1 MKIAIVGAGIIGVT
15 TAYELASD
23 GHEVT
28 VFEQRSAA
36 AEDASFAPAGLLG
49 PHLLNPWAAPGLG
62 HAVRLMGAHATLRLA
77 GGLSRANLAWLLR
90 WRAAARARTA
100 PAAALEGLAQYSQA
114 RLKAIA
120 SQHEL
125 DFESSDGRLVL
136 LRTEQD
142 VARMQ
147 PALQV
152 LRDSGVALRE
162 ISADVARH
170 IEPGLSPEA
179 PLAGAIHLP
188 DAGAGN
194 CRLFAQLLR
203 LGVQAAPG
211 HEGSGVQFAFNTRVA
226 RIHTSPT
233 GVALQGEPDMRRF
246 DAVVLCAG
254 MASAALMPALGLRLP
269 MVAVH
274 GYSVSAPLR
283 EATHAPRASV
293 VDAAEQISITRLGNR
308 VRIAGGAELAGA
320 EAAHHTP
327 TLQRLYR
334 TLNDWFPGGAQLSSG
349 LQVWRGARPM
359 LPDGAPVVGAS
370 GVPGLW
376 INTGHGAGGW
386 ALACGC
392 ARAVADLI
400 AQREPEVSLDG
411 LGMRPF

>member
-1 MKIAIVGAGIIGVT
+1 MKIAIVGAGIVGVT

-36 AEDASFAPAGLLG
+36 AEEASFATAGLLT
-49 PHLLNPWAAPGLG
+49 PHLLSPWAVPGFG
-62 HAVRLMGAHATLRLA
+62 HALRLMGPHATLRLS
-77 GGLSRANLAWLLR
+77 GGLSRANWAWLSR
-90 WRAAARARTA
+90 WRSATHASSA
-100 PAAALEGLAQYSQA
+100 PAAALERLAQYSQS
-114 RLKAIA
+114 RLQALA
-120 SQHEL
+120 QRHEL
-125 DFESSDGRLVL
+125 DFEASQGRLVL
-136 LRTEQD
+136 LRTEQER
-142 VARMQ
+142 AQLQ

-162 ISADVARH
+162 IDADVARQ

-188 DAGAGN
+188 DARAGN

-203 LGVQAAPG
+203 QGTQ
-211 HEGSGVQFAFNTRVA
+211 GSGVHFAFNTRID
-226 RIHTSPT
+226 RIGTTPV
-233 GVALQGEPDMRRF
+233 GVVVQGESDLRRF

-254 MASAALMPALGLRLP
+254 TASAALLPALGLRLP
-269 MVAVH
+269 MAAVY

-283 EATHAPRASV
+283 ESTHAPQASV
-293 VDAAEQISITRLGNR
+293 VDAAQQISITRLGQR

-320 EAAHHTP
+320 DAEHHAA

-349 LQVWRGARPM
+349 VQVWRGARPL

-376 INTGHGAGGW
+376 LNTGHGAGGW
-386 ALACGC
+386 ALACGS
-392 ARAVADLI
+392 ARALADLM
-400 AQREPEVSLDG
+400 AQRAPEVPLDG

>member
-1 MKIAIVGAGIIGVT
+1 MKIAIVGAGIVGVT

-36 AEDASFAPAGLLG
+36 AEEASFATAGLLA
-49 PHLLNPWAAPGLG
+49 PHLLSPWAVPGFG
-62 HAVRLMGAHATLRLA
+62 HALRLMGPHATLRLS
-77 GGLSRANLAWLLR
+77 GGLSRANWAWLSR
-90 WRAAARARTA
+90 WRSATHASSA
-100 PAAALEGLAQYSQA
+100 PAAALERLAQYSQS
-114 RLKAIA
+114 RLQALA
-120 SQHEL
+120 QRHEL
-125 DFESSDGRLVL
+125 DFEASEGRLVL
-136 LRTEQD
+136 LRTEQER
-142 VARMQ
+142 AQLQ

-162 ISADVARH
+162 IDADVARQ

-188 DAGAGN
+188 DARAGN

-203 LGVQAAPG
+203 QGTQ
-211 HEGSGVQFAFNTRVA
+211 GSGVHFAFNTRID
-226 RIHTSPT
+226 RIGTTPV
-233 GVALQGEPDMRRF
+233 GVVVQGESDLRRF

-254 MASAALMPALGLRLP
+254 TASAALLPALGLRLP
-269 MVAVH
+269 MAAVY

-283 EATHAPRASV
+283 ESTHAPQASV
-293 VDAAEQISITRLGNR
+293 VDAAQQISITRLGQR

-320 EAAHHTP
+320 DAEHHAA

-349 LQVWRGARPM
+349 VQVWRGARPL

-376 INTGHGAGGW
+376 LNTGHGAGGW
-386 ALACGC
+386 ALACGS
-392 ARAVADLI
+392 ARALADLM
-400 AQREPEVSLDG
+400 AQRAPEVPLDG

>member
-1 MKIAIVGAGIIGVT
+1 MKIAIVGAGIVGVT

-36 AEDASFAPAGLLG
+36 AEEASFATAGLLA
-49 PHLLNPWAAPGLG
+49 PHLLSPWAVPGFG
-62 HAVRLMGAHATLRLA
+62 HALRLMGPHATLRLS
-77 GGLSRANLAWLLR
+77 GGLSRANWDWLSR
-90 WRAAARARTA
+90 WRSATHASSA
-100 PAAALEGLAQYSQA
+100 PAAALERLAQYSQS
-114 RLKAIA
+114 RLQALA
-120 SQHEL
+120 QRHEL
-125 DFESSDGRLVL
+125 DFEASVGRLVL
-136 LRTEQD
+136 LRTEQER
-142 VARMQ
+142 AQIQ

-162 ISADVARH
+162 VDADIARQ

-179 PLAGAIHLP
+179 SLAGAIHLP
-188 DAGAGN
+188 DARAGN

-203 LGVQAAPG
+203 QGTQ
-211 HEGSGVQFAFNTRVA
+211 GSGVHFAFNTRID
-226 RIHTSPT
+226 RIGATPV
-233 GVALQGEPDMRRF
+233 GVVVQGESDLRRF

-254 MASAALMPALGLRLP
+254 TASAALLPALGLRLP
-269 MVAVH
+269 MTAVY

-283 EATHAPRASV
+283 ESTHAPQGSV
-293 VDAAEQISITRLGNR
+293 VDVAQQISITRLGQR

-320 EAAHHTP
+320 DAEHHTA

-349 LQVWRGARPM
+349 VQVWRGARPL

-376 INTGHGAGGW
+376 LNTGHGAGGW
-386 ALACGC
+386 ALACGS
-392 ARAVADLI
+392 ARALADLM
-400 AQREPEVSLDG
+400 AQREPEVPLDG
-411 LGMRPF
+411 LGMRQF

>member
-1 MKIAIVGAGIIGVT
+1 MKIAIVGAGIVGVT

-36 AEDASFAPAGLLG
+36 AEEASFATAGLLA
-49 PHLLNPWAAPGLG
+49 PHLLSPWAVPGFG
-62 HAVRLMGAHATLRLA
+62 HALRLMGPHATLRLS
-77 GGLSRANLAWLLR
+77 GGLSRANWAWLSR
-90 WRAAARARTA
+90 WRSATHASSA
-100 PAAALEGLAQYSQA
+100 PAAALERLAQYSQS
-114 RLKAIA
+114 RLQALA
-120 SQHEL
+120 QRHEL
-125 DFESSDGRLVL
+125 DFEASVGRLVL
-136 LRTEQD
+136 LRTEQER
-142 VARMQ
+142 AQIQ

-152 LRDSGVALRE
+152 LRDSSVALRE
-162 ISADVARH
+162 VDADIARQ

-188 DAGAGN
+188 DARAGN

-203 LGVQAAPG
+203 QGTQ
-211 HEGSGVQFAFNTRVA
+211 GSGVHFAFNTRID
-226 RIHTSPT
+226 RIGT
-233 GVALQGEPDMRRF
+233 GPVGVVVQGESDLRRF

-254 MASAALMPALGLRLP
+254 TASTALLPALGMRLP
-269 MVAVH
+269 MAAVY

-283 EATHAPRASV
+283 ESTHAPQGSV
-293 VDAAEQISITRLGNR
+293 VDVAQQISITRLGQR

-320 EAAHHTP
+320 DAEHHAA

-349 LQVWRGARPM
+349 VQVWRGARPL

-376 INTGHGAGGW
+376 LNTGHGAGGW
-386 ALACGC
+386 ALACGS
-392 ARAVADLI
+392 ARALADLM
-400 AQREPEVSLDG
+400 AQRTPEVPLDG
-411 LGMRPF
+411 LGMRQF

>member
-36 AEDASFAPAGLLG
+36 AEEASFATAGLLT
-49 PHLLNPWAAPGLG
+49 PHLLSPWAVPGFG
-62 HAVRLMGAHATLRLA
+62 HALRLMGPHATLRLS
-77 GGLSRANLAWLLR
+77 GGLSRANWAWLSR
-90 WRAAARARTA
+90 WRSATHASSA
-100 PAAALEGLAQYSQA
+100 PAAALERLAQYSQS
-114 RLKAIA
+114 RLQALA
-120 SQHEL
+120 QRHEL
-125 DFESSDGRLVL
+125 DFEASQGRLVL
-136 LRTEQD
+136 LRTEQER
-142 VARMQ
+142 AQLQ

-162 ISADVARH
+162 IDADVARQ

-188 DAGAGN
+188 DARAGN

-203 LGVQAAPG
+203 QGTQ
-211 HEGSGVQFAFNTRVA
+211 GSGVHFAFNTRID
-226 RIHTSPT
+226 RIGTTPV
-233 GVALQGEPDMRRF
+233 GVVVQGESDLRRF

-254 MASAALMPALGLRLP
+254 TASAALLPALGLRLP
-269 MVAVH
+269 MAAVY

-283 EATHAPRASV
+283 ESTHAPQASV
-293 VDAAEQISITRLGNR
+293 VDAAQQISITRLGQR

-320 EAAHHTP
+320 DAEHHAAA
-327 TLQRLYR
+327 LQRLYR

-349 LQVWRGARPM
+349 VQVWRGARPL

-376 INTGHGAGGW
+376 LNTGHGAGGW
-386 ALACGC
+386 ALACGS
-392 ARAVADLI
+392 ARALADLM
-400 AQREPEVSLDG
+400 AQRAPEVPLDG